1 MIERAPQKEVGQA
14 SSLLEADEQYG
25 RNESVEFFY
34 FILFV
39 FLDISK

>member
-25 RNESVEFFY
+25 RNELAEFFY
-34 FILFV
+34 LFHS
-39 FLDISK
+39 FCIFR